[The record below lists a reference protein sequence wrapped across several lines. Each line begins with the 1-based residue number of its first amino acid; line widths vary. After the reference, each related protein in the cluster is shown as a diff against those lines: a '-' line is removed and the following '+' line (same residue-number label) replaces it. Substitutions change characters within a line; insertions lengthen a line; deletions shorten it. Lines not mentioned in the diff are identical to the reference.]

1 MKLATIAPY
10 IMRWSVYRFLRL
22 SLGNI
27 LTPIITFA
35 IVSKK
40 AKNIVKKLKKK
51 LHETSQFQK
60 YIMDIIKQ
68 KENNIKYINHIQSS
82 ILDSAFSGKLL
93 N

>member
-40 AKNIVKKLKKK
+40 AKNIVKKLGVENRPSSVVGCIDRDNKI
-51 LHETSQFQK
+51 SQRKHFKHQP
-60 YIMDIIKQ
+60 
-68 KENNIKYINHIQSS
+68 
-82 ILDSAFSGKLL
+82 
-93 N
+93 